1 MLIALFFS
9 GLFVSCNDDGSVG
22 LDLLPNADGIGVHRQ
37 DTFTLV
43 TYTIR
48 EDSLE
53 SQLPPRFAL
62 GEIRDPLFG
71 VASSGIVFQVRL
83 TNENINLGENIV
95 ADSLVMGLSFD
106 INNNFYGD
114 TLDQLLIK
122 VYELDE
128 DVFRDSIYF
137 SNHVPQVKPT
147 PLASYVYS
155 PRPTLPVQVNEPQLN
170 GIDSVF
176 NYAPLVRI
184 PFGQELIDR
193 LVNASNTPDLQ
204 NNTNFLNFFKGVY
217 ITAERVDGGSTG
229 SVMHLVNF
237 SARNGLFL
245 YYKSEGQ
252 RRRFDM
258 MITNESA
265 RRNVLLHDYSQT
277 IVGDRLND
285 RSELI
290 EETYVQAGGGVK
302 TILEMPYLR
311 NLVANNAVAINKAEI
326 VFKIAPGTTDD
337 VYRAPARMFL
347 LAADSL
353 GKNATILTPDVVEPY
368 YDGQLRNDTYT
379 FVITRYIQQI
389 LRSNSTDFGMVL
401 IPNNTVSSLNRVVL
415 GSTNNSLYQPK
426 MVITFTKLK

>member
-1 MLIALFFS
+1 MLIALFIS
-9 GLFVSCNDDGSVG
+9 GLFVSCNDEGSVG

-37 DTFTLV
+37 DTFTLIS
-43 TYTIR
+43 YTIR

-62 GEIRDPLFG
+62 GEIKDPVFG

-83 TNENINLGENIV
+83 TNENINLGSGIE

-106 INNNFYGD
+106 VNNNFYGD

-122 VYELDE
+122 VFELDE
-128 DVFRDSIYF
+128 DISRDSIYF
-137 SNHVPQVKPT
+137 SNKAPQVKPT
-147 PLASYVYS
+147 PIAIYIYS
-155 PRPTLPVQVNEPQLN
+155 PQPTLPVQVNEPQLN
-170 GIDSVF
+170 GSDSVF
-176 NYAPLVRI
+176 NYAAVVRI

-193 LVNASNTPDLQ
+193 LVNASNSPDLQ
-204 NNTNFLNFFKGVY
+204 NNTNFLSFFKGMY
-217 ITAERVDGGSTG
+217 ITAERVNGGSTG
-229 SVMHLVNF
+229 SVMHLVNI

-265 RRNVLLHDYSQT
+265 RKNVLLHDYGNT
-277 IVGDRLND
+277 IVGDRLNN

-311 NLVANNAVAINKAEI
+311 NLVANNAVAINKAEVTFHI
-326 VFKIAPGTTDD
+326 PPGTVDD
-337 VYRAPARMFL
+337 VFRAPARLFL

-368 YDGQLRNDTYT
+368 YDGQLKGERYS
-379 FVITRYIQQI
+379 FVITRYIQQK
-389 LRSNSTDFGMVL
+389 LNSNQTDFGMVL

-415 GSTNNSLYQPK
+415 GSSNNSLYKPK
-426 MVITFTKLK
+426 MIITFTKLK